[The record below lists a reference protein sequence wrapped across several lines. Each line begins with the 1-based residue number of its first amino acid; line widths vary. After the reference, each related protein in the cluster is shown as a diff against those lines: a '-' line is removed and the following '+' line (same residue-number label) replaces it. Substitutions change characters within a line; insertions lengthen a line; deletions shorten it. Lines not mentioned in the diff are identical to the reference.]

1 METTLIASNISKS
14 LSGKQVLKNFSL
26 SLEHGEIVAL
36 LGNSGCGKTTF
47 LRILAGLETPDTGTL
62 EISGNDITHK
72 LIEKRNIGL
81 VFQDFALFP
90 HLSVRENI
98 LYGLHSLK
106 KAERIARMNDVLQLT
121 NLEDLAKQ
129 YPHQLSGGQQQR
141 VALARALA
149 PRPSLIL
156 LDEPFSSLDASLR
169 NHLRSSVREILKEA
183 QIPAIIVTH
192 DQADADQ
199 VADRVINMS
208 EA

>member
-106 KAERIARMNDVLQLT
+106 KAERIARMNNVLQLT

-141 VALARALA
+141 VAIARALA

-208 EA
+208 ES